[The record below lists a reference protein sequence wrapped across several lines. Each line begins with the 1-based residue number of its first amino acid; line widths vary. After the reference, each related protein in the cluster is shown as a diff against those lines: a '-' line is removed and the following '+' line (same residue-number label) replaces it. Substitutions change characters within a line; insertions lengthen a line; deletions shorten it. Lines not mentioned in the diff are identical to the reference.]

1 MKKKCMYEVKNEV
14 CIKGRRI
21 EVNNRKGKLCK
32 IVKYLRRE
40 KAVQSTGLF
49 CLGSDERTVFK

>member
-1 MKKKCMYEVKNEV
+1 MKKECMYEVKNEV

-21 EVNNRKGKLCK
+21 EVNNRKGKRCK

-40 KAVQSTGLF
+40 KAMQSTELF
-49 CLGSDERTVFK
+49 WLGSDERTVFK